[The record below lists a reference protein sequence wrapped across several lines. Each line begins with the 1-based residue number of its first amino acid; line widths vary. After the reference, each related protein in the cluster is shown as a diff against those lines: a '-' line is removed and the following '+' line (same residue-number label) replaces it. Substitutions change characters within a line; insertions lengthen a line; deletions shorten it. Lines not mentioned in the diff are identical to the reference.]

1 MISSE
6 SRPASPILQ
15 GILLYIAAVF
25 LFTCLD
31 TLSKYMTR
39 DYHVVQMA
47 WGRYVFH
54 AAFVLALAPKHGL
67 LTPLRSKR
75 PGFQILRAGLLMCVT
90 LLFFI
95 ALAYL
100 PLANVTA
107 ISFMAPLVLTALA
120 FFILKEKVGIRRW
133 MAIVV
138 GFIGML
144 IIIRPGL
151 SVMHWAVFAALAMA
165 VVNACYHLA
174 TRMLAGV
181 DNPQTTIVYTGLVGA
196 VGFSLV
202 APFFWTPPDLVG
214 WVMLMALGLLG
225 GVSHYLMILAY
236 ARAPASTLAP
246 YAYTAIVW
254 VTIQGY
260 LVFGDF
266 PDVWTMLGAAIIVSS
281 GLYVFYREAQHRR
294 AEQKQSGPHRDLV
307 EG

>member
-1 MISSE
+1 MKPPEPRS
-6 SRPASPILQ
+6 ASPALR
-15 GILLYIAAVF
+15 GILLYLAAIF

-54 AAFVLALAPKHGL
+54 AAFVLALTPKHGL
-67 LTPLRSKR
+67 LASLRSKR
-75 PGFQILRAGLLMCVT
+75 PGFQILRASLLMFVT

-95 ALAYL
+95 ALTFL
-100 PLANVTA
+100 PLADVTA
-107 ISFMAPLVLTALA
+107 IAFVAPLIVTALA
-120 FFILKEKVGIRRW
+120 FFVLKEKVGIRRW
-133 MAIVV
+133 SAILV
-138 GFIGML
+138 GLVGVL
-144 IIIRPGL
+144 IIIRPGFA
-151 SVMHWAVFAALAMA
+151 VIHWAVFAALALA
-165 VVNACYHLA
+165 VMNAFYHLA

-181 DNPQTTIVYTGLVGA
+181 DSPQTTIFYTGLVGA

-202 APFFWTPPDLVG
+202 VPFFWTPPDFIG
-214 WVMLMALGLLG
+214 WVMLVALGLLG
-225 GVSHYLMILAY
+225 GLSHYLMILAY

-266 PDVWTMLGAAIIVSS
+266 PDAWTMLGAAIIVGS

-294 AEQKQSGPHRDLV
+294 AEQKRSGPHP
-307 EG
+307 EFSKG